1 MTNADQSP
9 LNLGSNLGGDN
20 PDVTSLKSE
29 AETLRAE
36 VSALKA
42 EKSRLLEQQ
51 LKSLEAACEKVVQQN
66 IAQLEER
73 QKSLQVS
80 VEQLERRQER
90 VQAEM
95 KQSFAG
101 VSQDIA
107 IRVQGFKEYLVA
119 SLQDLVTSAE
129 QLELQPSQSTPRRRE
144 LVLDDEPAT
153 SSRRSESSSRRSSR
167 RESLDL
173 KEDANSSTQPQFSQ
187 QSFQAETRQIKKLIS
202 QFTKEPDY
210 YGPPWKL
217 RRTFETV
224 HAEQVEQWFL
234 KFGGRGA
241 LKTLSSRLQ
250 NILVASAIISIL
262 RNLYGPRV
270 RTLILANSPERLG
283 DWRRGL
289 QDCLGVGRGDFG
301 PEKGIVLFE
310 SPQSLAQK
318 AERLL
323 AEDNL
328 PFILMDDSDGGV
340 SLSLLQYPFWLV
352 FAPDMQPRRERS
364 GFDWFE

>member
-9 LNLGSNLGGDN
+9 LNLGANLGGDRPEVN
-20 PDVTSLKSE
+20 ALQSE
-29 AETLRAE
+29 AEILRAE
-36 VSALKA
+36 VAALKA

-51 LKSLEAACEKVVQQN
+51 LKSLEAVCEKLVQQN
-66 IAQLEER
+66 ITELEER
-73 QKSLQVS
+73 QKSLQAS
-80 VEQLERRQER
+80 VDQLERRQER
-90 VQAEM
+90 VQADM
-95 KQSFAG
+95 KKSFSG

-107 IRVQGFKEYLVA
+107 VRVQGFKEYLVT

-129 QLELQPSQSTPRRRE
+129 QLELQAQPAPRRRE
-144 LVLDDEPAT
+144 LVLDEDREQT
-153 SSRRSESSSRRSSR
+153 SRRRSDAGARRASRRDSR
-167 RESLDL
+167 E
-173 KEDANSSTQPQFSQ
+173 EAPQETAQPQFSQ
-187 QSFQAETRQIKKLIS
+187 QSFQAETRQIKKLIG
-202 QFTKEPDY
+202 QFAQEPDY

-224 HAEQVEQWFL
+224 HAEQVEQWFI

-241 LKTLSSRLQ
+241 LKALSSRLQ

-310 SPQSLAQK
+310 SSQSLAQK

-352 FAPDMQPRRERS
+352 FAPDTPPRRERS

>member
-1 MTNADQSP
+1 MTNADQSS
-9 LNLGSNLGGDN
+9 LNLGSGLGNSNALQSEADALRAEIE
-20 PDVTSLKSE
+20 TLKSE
-29 AETLRAE
+29 
-36 VSALKA
+36 
-42 EKSRLLEQQ
+42 KSKLLEQQ
-51 LKSLEAACEKVVQQN
+51 LRALETVCERLVKQNLAELEA
-66 IAQLEER
+66 R
-73 QKSLQVS
+73 QKTLQAS

-90 VQAEM
+90 VQSEM

-107 IRVQGFKEYLVA
+107 VRVQGFKDYLVA

-129 QLELQPSQSTPRRRE
+129 QLELPISQPEPSRRQELQLDDRDATSPRR
-144 LVLDDEPAT
+144 A
-153 SSRRSESSSRRSSR
+153 RRDRDQNPS
-167 RESLDL
+167 
-173 KEDANSSTQPQFSQ
+173 QPQFSQ
-187 QSFQAETRQIKKLIS
+187 QSFQAETRQIKKLIE
-202 QFTKEPDY
+202 QFMREPDY

-217 RRTFETV
+217 RRTFEDI
-224 HAEQVEQWFL
+224 HAERVEQWFL

-241 LKTLSSRLQ
+241 LKSMSSRLQ

-270 RTLILANSPERLG
+270 RALILANSPERLG

-289 QDCLGVGRGDFG
+289 QDCLGVGRSDFG
-301 PEKGIVLFE
+301 PERGIVLFE
-310 SPQSLAQK
+310 APESLAQK
-318 AERLL
+318 ADRLI
-323 AEDNL
+323 AEDCL

-352 FAPDMQPRRERS
+352 FAPENPPRRERS

>member
-9 LNLGSNLGGDN
+9 LNLGSSLSNAGG
-20 PDVTSLKSE
+20 LQSE
-29 AETLRAE
+29 AD
-36 VSALKA
+36 ALKA
-42 EKSRLLEQQ
+42 EIEALKSEKSRLLEQQ
-51 LKSLEAACEKVVQQN
+51 LRSLESICERLVQKN
-66 IAQLEER
+66 LAELEER
-73 QKSLQVS
+73 QKTLQGS

-90 VQAEM
+90 VQNEM

-101 VSQDIA
+101 ASQDIA
-107 IRVQGFKEYLVA
+107 VRVQGFKDYLVA

-129 QLELQPSQSTPRRRE
+129 QLELPTSSQPEPSPRRQE
-144 LVLDDEPAT
+144 LRLDELDEASPRR
-153 SSRRSESSSRRSSR
+153 SRRGRRDDTDS
-167 RESLDL
+167 D
-173 KEDANSSTQPQFSQ
+173 KGSTQPQFSQ
-187 QSFQAETRQIKKLIS
+187 QSFQAETRQIKKLIDK
-202 QFTKEPDY
+202 FTREPDY

-217 RRTFETV
+217 RRTFESV
-224 HAEQVEQWFL
+224 HAERVEQWFL

-241 LKTLSSRLQ
+241 LKSMPSRLQ
-250 NILVASAIISIL
+250 NILVSSAIISIL
-262 RNLYGPRV
+262 RNLYGSRV

-301 PEKGIVLFE
+301 PERGIVLFE
-310 SPQSLAQK
+310 APESLAQK

-323 AEDNL
+323 AEDCL
-328 PFILMDDSDGGV
+328 PFILMDDSEGGV

-352 FAPDMQPRRERS
+352 FAPETPPRRERS

>member
-9 LNLGSNLGGDN
+9 LNLTSSLDN
-20 PDVTSLKSE
+20 TSSLQTEADALRAEIETLKSE
-29 AETLRAE
+29 
-36 VSALKA
+36 
-42 EKSRLLEQQ
+42 KSQLLEQQ
-51 LKSLEAACEKVVQQN
+51 LRALEGICERLVRINFKE
-66 IAQLEER
+66 LEER
-73 QKSLQVS
+73 QNALQTS
-80 VEQLERRQER
+80 VEQLEKRQER
-90 VQAEM
+90 VQTEM

-101 VSQDIA
+101 ASQDIA
-107 IRVQGFKEYLVA
+107 VRVQGFKDYLVA

-129 QLELQPSQSTPRRRE
+129 QLELPTTQPSPRRRE
-144 LVLDDEPAT
+144 LLLDDTEDPT
-153 SSRRSESSSRRSSR
+153 PRRSRRG
-167 RESLDL
+167 REETTDDS
-173 KEDANSSTQPQFSQ
+173 AQPQFSQ
-187 QSFQAETRQIKKLIS
+187 QSFQAETRQIKRLVE
-202 QFTKEPDY
+202 QFTREPDY

-217 RRTFETV
+217 RRTFEAV
-224 HAEQVEQWFL
+224 HAERVEQWFL

-241 LKTLSSRLQ
+241 LKSLSSRLQ

-289 QDCLGVGRGDFG
+289 QDCLGVGRTDFG
-301 PEKGIVLFE
+301 PERGIVLFE
-310 SPQSLAQK
+310 APESLAQK

-323 AEDNL
+323 AEDCL

-352 FAPDMQPRRERS
+352 FAPENTPRRERS

>member
-9 LNLGSNLGGDN
+9 LNLGSGSSNSSGLQ
-20 PDVTSLKSE
+20 SE
-29 AETLRAE
+29 AD
-36 VSALKA
+36 ALKA
-42 EKSRLLEQQ
+42 EIEALKSEKSRLLEQQ
-51 LKSLEAACEKVVQQN
+51 LRSLESICERLVQKN
-66 IAQLEER
+66 LADLEDR
-73 QKSLQVS
+73 QKTLQSS

-90 VQAEM
+90 VQGEI

-101 VSQDIA
+101 ASQDIA
-107 IRVQGFKEYLVA
+107 VRVQGFKDYLVA

-129 QLELQPSQSTPRRRE
+129 QLELPTSQPERSPRRRE
-144 LVLDDEPAT
+144 RELRLDDLDEST
-153 SSRRSESSSRRSSR
+153 TSRRSRREPEERGERSS
-167 RESLDL
+167 
-173 KEDANSSTQPQFSQ
+173 QPQFSQ
-187 QSFQAETRQIKKLIS
+187 QSFQAETRQIKKLIEK
-202 QFTKEPDY
+202 FTREPDY

-217 RRTFETV
+217 RRTFEDV
-224 HAEQVEQWFL
+224 HAERVEQWFL

-241 LKTLSSRLQ
+241 LKSLPSRLQ

-301 PEKGIVLFE
+301 PERGIVLFE
-310 SPQSLAQK
+310 APESLAQK

-323 AEDNL
+323 AEDCL
-328 PFILMDDSDGGV
+328 PLILMDDSDGGV

-352 FAPDMQPRRERS
+352 FAPETPPRRERSS